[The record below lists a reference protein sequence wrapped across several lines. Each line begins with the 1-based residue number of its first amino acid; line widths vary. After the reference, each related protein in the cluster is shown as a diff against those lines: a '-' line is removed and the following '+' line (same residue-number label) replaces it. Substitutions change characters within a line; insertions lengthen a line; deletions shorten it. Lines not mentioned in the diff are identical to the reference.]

1 MSGIAGIV
9 NLDGAPADRDL
20 LWRLTRS
27 IAYRGPDAQDVWVE
41 GSVGFGH
48 TMLRTTLE
56 AEREQQPCT
65 LNGELWITADCRIDA
80 REDLIRELEARGRSD
95 AKTATDPELILH
107 AYAVWDTACL
117 AHLTGDFSF
126 ALWDARNRRLFCAR
140 DQMGIKLLYYARKA
154 GCFICGNTLNS
165 LRLHPAVSDRLND
178 LAIGD
183 FLLFGHNQDLATTT
197 FADIQRLPPAHMLVL
212 SGTDVR
218 IERYW
223 TLPVD
228 PPLRLG
234 RLDDYAEQ
242 FLHLFR
248 AAVRDRMRTSHVGI
262 LMSGGLDSTG
272 IAAIAL
278 ELSRR
283 EKAVDLSA
291 HTLVFDRLIPD
302 QERHFAGMAAAHLGI
317 PIHFHA
323 GDDYGFF
330 ESCRN
335 TNRTSPE
342 PGFITDF
349 GASPVNAEMAGI
361 AGESRVAL
369 YGEGPD
375 NALYY
380 EWKPYFKYELGKG
393 HAGRVLKDIA
403 TFPLLFRQIPFWKRR
418 PRVKHTDPPRRE
430 IDPLPPWL
438 DADFAKNLHLAERY
452 ADFNRGGSSRDVHP
466 VRPQAYQS
474 LSIALW
480 QFVFEWH
487 DPGITGLPLEVR
499 HPFLDIRVLRFL
511 LAVPVIPWCR
521 DKYLLRR
528 AFKKYL
534 PAGIVARRKTGLA
547 GFPAFERWKEIGLP
561 AVLPAGA
568 LSGYVDIGPLETTVI
583 DGQELLGM
591 KLRASALAFFL
602 HGVDRACIIRST

>member
-1 MSGIAGIV
+1 M
-9 NLDGAPADRDL
+9 
-20 LWRLTRS
+20 
-27 IAYRGPDAQDVWVE
+27 
-41 GSVGFGH
+41 
-48 TMLRTTLE
+48 
-56 AEREQQPCT
+56 
-65 LNGELWITADCRIDA
+65 
-80 REDLIRELEARGRSD
+80 
-95 AKTATDPELILH
+95 
-107 AYAVWDTACL
+107 
-117 AHLTGDFSF
+117 
-126 ALWDARNRRLFCAR
+126 
-140 DQMGIKLLYYARKA
+140 
-154 GCFICGNTLNS
+154 
-165 LRLHPAVSDRLND
+165 
-178 LAIGD
+178 
-183 FLLFGHNQDLATTT
+183 
-197 FADIQRLPPAHMLVL
+197 
-212 SGTDVR
+212 
-218 IERYW
+218 
-223 TLPVD
+223 D
-228 PPLRLG
+228 PPLRLR
-234 RLDDYAEQ
+234 RLDDYVDQ

-272 IAAIAL
+272 IAAIAT

-283 EKAVDLSA
+283 EKAVNLSA

-302 QERHFAGMAAAHLGI
+302 QERHFAGLAAAHLGI

-335 TNRTSPE
+335 KNRTSPE
-342 PGFITDF
+342 PDFITDF

-361 AGESRVAL
+361 AAESRVAL

-380 EWKPYFKYELGKG
+380 EWKPYFKYELGQG
-393 HAGRVLKDIA
+393 HAGRLLKDIA
-403 TFPLLFRQIPFWKRR
+403 TFPLLFRQFPFLKRR
-418 PRVKHTDPPRRE
+418 RAKQTDPLFKE

-438 DADFAKNLHLAERY
+438 NADFATKLHLAERY
-452 ADFNRGGSSRDVHP
+452 ADFNRAGSSKDVHP

-480 QFVFEWH
+480 QWVLEWH

-534 PAGIVARRKTGLA
+534 PPEIVARRKTGLA

-561 AVLPAGA
+561 ADIPAGSLA
-568 LSGYVDIGPLETTVI
+568 GYVDTGSLETTAI
-583 DGQELLGM
+583 NRQELLGM
-591 KLRASALAFFL
+591 KLRTSALAFFL
-602 HGVDRACIIRST
+602 QGVDGACIIK